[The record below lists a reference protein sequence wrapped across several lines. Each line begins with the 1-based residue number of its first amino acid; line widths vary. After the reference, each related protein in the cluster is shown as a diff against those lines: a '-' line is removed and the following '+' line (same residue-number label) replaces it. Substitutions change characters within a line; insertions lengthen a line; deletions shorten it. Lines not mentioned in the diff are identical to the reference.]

1 MLNSSKALNHF
12 MKPSAFSLNADAG
25 LTIVNWSVAS
35 SDAVGDIVAWSSN
48 SGLFGNAAAV
58 GVSNLR
64 FSKNQTNAFY
74 GQKTGLDE
82 LLAGRVKAGKA
93 DALRQALTTA
103 AR

>member
-1 MLNSSKALNHF
+1 
-12 MKPSAFSLNADAG
+12 MKPSAFSLNADVG